1 MNCKNQFQNSVL
13 AYGLGAGILI
23 LGIGLEAHILKQEIQ
38 NQQRTVDFESKTEY
52 LIFRHENLDVNFNF
66 ATLNLE
72 TASEISPGN
81 SNSEIAIQNST
92 PFFNLS
98 SEDRHTICCI
108 VAGEAKGES
117 MEGKMAVST
126 CILNAM
132 TKDQISASEVRIRYK
147 YSGWDSGLEQSNPE
161 AWEDVCEAV
170 SRVFDDGEIVS
181 ENPILFFYAP
191 KRTAGKW
198 HKTLPHDQIIGNHS
212 FHYLEEDVNADWFI
226 ELTERRNQNGN

>member
-1 MNCKNQFQNSVL
+1 MNYKNQFQNRAL

-52 LIFRHENLDVNFNF
+52 LIFRHENLDANFNF
-66 ATLNLE
+66 ATLNLK

-98 SEDRHTICCI
+98 AEDRYTICCI
-108 VAGEAKGES
+108 VAGEAKGEFI
-117 MEGKMAVST
+117 EGKMAVAT
-126 CILNAM
+126 CLMHAM
-132 TKDQISASEVRIRYK
+132 AKHQISASEVRTKYK
-147 YSGWDSGLEQSNPE
+147 YSGWDSGLENSNPD
-161 AWEDVCEAV
+161 AWAEVEEAV

-181 ENPILFFYAP
+181 DKPILFFYAP
-191 KRTAGKW
+191 KRAKGTW

-212 FHYLEEDVNADWFI
+212 FHYLEEDETAEWFVN
-226 ELTERRNQNGN
+226 LRG